1 MGQVEKIIKTVKLD
15 ITGFSGGATPRNCL
29 NFNSILAK
37 VETLMSGGN
46 KINSQ
51 VRLFEKLLDQADM
64 VKVKKVWD
72 TNFDGSIEVIDH
84 NLHDTN

>member
-1 MGQVEKIIKTVKLD
+1 MFRRREIAIFLNLLLLVSRANETFRKTDNFKRWASEKIIKTVKLD

-51 VRLFEKLLDQADM
+51 VRLSK
-64 VKVKKVWD
+64 
-72 TNFDGSIEVIDH
+72 NY
-84 NLHDTN
+84 